1 MTSPLTTSPLTLVVD
16 NGSLSVQQLSRRL
29 HTLGAATETLNCTEL
44 PDRLPSRYQA
54 LVLSGT
60 KVRAYD
66 SDFYQRLAALV
77 MESSVPVLGIC
88 GGMQI
93 IGTAA
98 GAQLVPGKQRVGGHD
113 VHLDMAEPMFALA
126 QPTVSLFQR
135 HTLYLKE
142 APAGFSTVGWSE
154 DAPVEFLRSDDG
166 RIFGS
171 QAHLEFRTAGL
182 DILKGFIGVVEGRA

>member
-1 MTSPLTTSPLTLVVD
+1 MTSPLALVVD

-29 HTLGAATETLNCTEL
+29 HSLGAATETLDCTEL

-54 LVLSGT
+54 LILSGT

-66 SDFYQRLAALV
+66 SDFYRRLAALV
-77 MESSVPVLGIC
+77 TESSVPVLGIC

-113 VHLDMAEPMFALA
+113 VHLDPAEPIFASIRS
-126 QPTVSLFQR
+126 TVSLFQR
-135 HTLYLKE
+135 HTLYLRE
-142 APAGFSTVGWSE
+142 APVGYRTIGWSD

-166 RIFGS
+166 RVFGS
-171 QAHLEFRTAGL
+171 QAHLEFRTDGL
-182 DILKGFIGVVEGRA
+182 DILKGFLGVVEQRA